1 MAHDNT
7 EPSTVQTIN
16 SSLSRVNDNSFHSK
30 RNTGSSNSLYKAVKL
45 AGDSS
50 NAYQHQHSSHG
61 NLLEAGNGFN
71 MMNAVNDR
79 MIRLDNQVSS
89 LPSIDSHRSSLERPS
104 RRSVLPDSLNLHTSH
119 KIMNG
124 AFDNYITGTNEKKI
138 PTTNSRRNF
147 SKNESNLKQRPGGI
161 ASKRG
166 SMTTEGADKLL
177 ALENLYF
184 RSNIPYHQRREGV

>member
-1 MAHDNT
+1 MT
-7 EPSTVQTIN
+7 
-16 SSLSRVNDNSFHSK
+16 
-30 RNTGSSNSLYKAVKL
+30 
-45 AGDSS
+45 
-50 NAYQHQHSSHG
+50 
-61 NLLEAGNGFN
+61 
-71 MMNAVNDR
+71 AVNDR

-104 RRSVLPDSLNLHTSH
+104 RRSVLPESLNLHTSH

-124 AFDNYITGTNEKKI
+124 AFDNYITGTSEKKI

-147 SKNESNLKQRPGGI
+147 SKNESNLKQRPGVI
-161 ASKRG
+161 ANKRG

-184 RSNIPYHQRREGV
+184 RSNIPYH